1 MGSRAAVVFAALALA
16 ACGGSEDN
24 PGEGESF
31 TVANWS
37 TLVSDPEAHKGADAE
52 IVGKVFTEPERDEE
66 ATYWQMWAKPKSSD
80 WNTVVGIKNPNF
92 KISNNDYVRVK
103 GVVAGELEAENAFGG
118 KVSGVTIAA
127 NSAEVLTALEAA
139 TPPTKTLPS
148 KQQTVGNDILVT
160 VEKVEIAPDE
170 TRVFVTVKNDSTS
183 NFSLYQHTAKL
194 VVGGQQHEAK
204 FAPEGYPELPSET
217 VGGATS
223 NAVIVFDPIDA
234 NQPTEFRIDGYS
246 NDLNIGKYGAVS
258 LKFTWP

>member
-1 MGSRAAVVFAALALA
+1 MGSKVAVALAALALA

-31 TVANWS
+31 TAANWS
-37 TLVSDPEAHKGADAE
+37 TLASDPEAHKGATVE
-52 IVGKVFTEPERDEE
+52 VVGHVFTEPERDEE
-66 ATYWQMWAKPKSSD
+66 VTYWQMWAKPKANE

-127 NSAEVLTALEAA
+127 NTAEVLTALEAA

-148 KQQTVGNDILVT
+148 QQQTIGKDILVT

-170 TRVFVTVKNDSTS
+170 TRVYLTVQNDSDATI
-183 NFSLYQHTAKL
+183 SLYQHTAKL
-194 VVGGQQHEAK
+194 IVGGQQHEAK
-204 FAPEGYPELPSET
+204 FSPEGYPELPSET
-217 VGGATS
+217 VGGASS
-223 NAVIVFDPIDA
+223 NGVIVFDPIDA
-234 NQPTEFRIDGYS
+234 NQPTQFRIDGYS
-246 NDLNIGKYGAVS
+246 SDVNIGKYGAVS
-258 LKFTWP
+258 LKFSWP

>member
-1 MGSRAAVVFAALALA
+1 MGSRVAVALSALALA
-16 ACGGSEDN
+16 ACGGGEDN

-31 TVANWS
+31 TAENWANLVA
-37 TLVSDPEAHKGADAE
+37 DPEAHKGASAE
-52 IVGKVFTEPERDEE
+52 IVGRVFTEPERDQE
-66 ATYWQMWAKPKSSD
+66 ATYWQMWAKPKTSD

-103 GVVAGELEAENAFGG
+103 GTVAGELEAENAFGG

-127 NSAEVLTALEAA
+127 NTSEVLTALEAA
-139 TPPTKTLPS
+139 TPATKTLPS
-148 KQQTVGNDILVT
+148 KQENVGKDILVT

-170 TRVFVTVKNDSTS
+170 TRVFITVKNDSNS
-183 NFSLYQHTAKL
+183 PFSLYQHTAKL

-204 FAPEGYPELPSET
+204 FNPEGYPALPSET

-223 NAVIVFDPIDA
+223 NGVIVFDSFDA
-234 NQPTEFRIDGYS
+234 NQDTQLHIDGYS

-258 LKFTWP
+258 LTFSWL